1 MKEYLSNKNLVI
13 FVLLA
18 AVVVLI
24 MTNLKSC
31 SGAAYDR
38 QQALQNEQAMKKVIT
53 TEQNKN
59 GELQSSVIA
68 YEGKVKDLSK
78 YSEGLAEDVKALKN
92 RKPEVIIRTKLVYVG
107 DTSKKVQNTLK
118 DKGNGSYDLEWKFAN
133 KDSSRLLEGKSSFTA
148 NLVMSNDSLYKLNV
162 VPGQTQ
168 LTKDELSIDIT
179 VGVAQNKKTGY
190 DEIFVTPKDT
200 NIKVRSLEGAI
211 LNRTK
216 PSKFSF
222 SAQLGYGV
230 TFGNGVLG
238 VGPYVGIGISYNLGA
253 HMKEL
258 FKKKR
263 KIIP

>member
-1 MKEYLSNKNLVI
+1 MKKLFENKNLLI
-13 FVLLA
+13 FILLA

-24 MTNLKSC
+24 MTNFKSC
-31 SGAAYDR
+31 SGAKYDR
-38 QQALQNEQAMKKVIT
+38 EQALQNEQAMKKVIT
-53 TEQNKN
+53 TEKNKN
-59 GELQSSVIA
+59 GELQHSIIA

-118 DKGNGSYDLEWKFAN
+118 DKGNGNYDLEWKFAN
-133 KDSSRLLEGKSSFTA
+133 KDSTRLLEGKSSFSA
-148 NLVMSNDSLYKLNV
+148 ALEVSEDSLYRIKV
-162 VPGQTQ
+162 TPGQTQ
-168 LTKDELSIDIT
+168 VTKDELAIDVT
-179 VGVAQNKKTGY
+179 VGVAKNKKTGY

-216 PSKFSF
+216 PSKFSV

-230 TFGNGVLG
+230 TFGTNGIG
-238 VGPYVGIGISYNLGA
+238 VGPYVGVGISYNLGA
-253 HMKEL
+253 QIKEL
-258 FKKKR
+258 FQKKR
-263 KIIP
+263 KVIP